1 MSSRPVIATAKRAGN
16 SVMLHELLAIKQ
28 RREIALRRQRV
39 QQRSRLQQLEQDMG
53 TCSTHRA
60 LLAEKRNAWLVWSG
74 TRVSDEL
81 LGHKQTLMAVR
92 DEDQQLMANQMAL
105 SEAQQA
111 VLAQQDALRQALN
124 VVMKKKEKLYAVL
137 KDVGGRR

>member
-1 MSSRPVIATAKRAGN
+1 MSSRPVIATAKCAGN
-16 SVMLHELLAIKQ
+16 RVMLRELLAIKQ

-39 QQRSRLQQLEQDMG
+39 EQHALLQQLEQDMY
-53 TCSTHRA
+53 TCSTQRA
-60 LLAEKRNAWLVWSG
+60 LLAEKRHAWLVWSG

-105 SEAQQA
+105 SEAQRD

-124 VVMKKKEKLYAVL
+124 VVMKKKEKLHCVL
-137 KDVGGRR
+137 NDAGGKR